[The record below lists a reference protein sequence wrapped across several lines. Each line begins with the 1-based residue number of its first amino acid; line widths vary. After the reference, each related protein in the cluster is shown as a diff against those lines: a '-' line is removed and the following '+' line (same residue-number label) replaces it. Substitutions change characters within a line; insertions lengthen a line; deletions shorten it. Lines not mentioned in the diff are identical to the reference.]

1 MMIPSTHVVMTD
13 QKQATGTDI
22 IVFLFMRFISRL
34 NKLTVSTACYYLCFS
49 LIAEKAITARITA
62 PAIIR

>member
-1 MMIPSTHVVMTD
+1 MNFADSKA
-13 QKQATGTDI
+13 QNKQHLMKKNGI
-22 IVFLFMRFISRL
+22 ID
-34 NKLTVSTACYYLCFS
+34 STARYWLCFS